1 MSKRESKLYFQDILD
16 SIKKIESYLENRTY
30 EKFVNDEMA
39 LDAVVRNIEII
50 GEAAK
55 NIPEKTKQLHPEVP
69 WKKIAGMR
77 NKMIHEYFGIDMEIL
92 WLTINEDLPMLK
104 KLIIDLIKF

>member
-1 MSKRESKLYFQDILD
+1 MSKREPELYFTDILD
-16 SIKKIESYLENRTY
+16 SIEKIEGYLKGRTY

-39 LDAVVRNIEII
+39 LDAVVRNLEII

-55 NIPEKTKQLHPEVP
+55 NIPEETKQLHSEIP

-77 NKMIHEYFGIDMEIL
+77 NKMIHEYFGVDIEIL
-92 WLTINEDLPMLK
+92 WQTIQEDLP
-104 KLIIDLIKF
+104 KLRHQVEAIK

>member
-1 MSKRESKLYFQDILD
+1 MSKREPKLYLQDIID
-16 SIKKIESYLENRTY
+16 SIKKIEGYVKDHSY

-55 NIPEKTKQLHPEVP
+55 NIPEETKQSHPEIP
-69 WKKIAGMR
+69 WGKIAGMR
-77 NKMIHEYFGIDMEIL
+77 NKIIHEYFGIDIEIL
-92 WLTINEDLPMLK
+92 WQTIQEDLPKLK
-104 KLIIDLIKF
+104 QQVAAIS

>member
-1 MSKRESKLYFQDILD
+1 MSKREPELYFTDILD
-16 SIKKIESYLENRTY
+16 SIEKIEGYLKGRTY

-55 NIPEKTKQLHPEVP
+55 NIPEETKQSHPEIP
-69 WKKIAGMR
+69 WEKIAGMR
-77 NKMIHEYFGIDMEIL
+77 NKMVHEYFGVDMEIL
-92 WLTINEDLPMLK
+92 WLTVNEDLPLLK
-104 KLIIDLIKF
+104 KLISGLIKF